1 MPTICLEY
9 AICLVRPRTFPA
21 PGCAPGVMRS
31 RDPATAVYVSP
42 PFVRGMIE
50 PGVLRGPL
58 EAFMFRP
65 ARRKNQGTLG
75 TSGSAVHRAIV
86 CVDVQGYGDRSRTNP
101 DQIAVRDGLYSAL
114 EYAFSNSGVPWE
126 DCYHEDRGDGV
137 LILVP
142 PEVTKDLLVTGVLED
157 LSAALLEHNRQ
168 HGPRVRIRLRMAVH
182 AGEVHHDK
190 HGVAATAI
198 NVAFR
203 LLEAESLKREL
214 ATTSGVLAV
223 IASQWF
229 YDEVI
234 RHTPTSRPEA
244 YRRVHISVKET
255 ETTAWICLP
264 GHPDPPQI
272 RPYKAQLPPWMPEP
286 RRIQSDVPRQ
296 LPAATASFVGRTT
309 ELDALT
315 ELLKVSSRGRTV
327 VISAIGGTAG
337 IGKSALAVCWA
348 HQVADHFPDGQ
359 LYANLRGF
367 DPTGPPVMPADV
379 IRSFLD
385 ALNVRPERIPVSF
398 DAQAGL
404 YRSLLADRRLLVL
417 LDNARDA
424 DQVRP
429 LLPGSPRCMVV
440 VTSRDRLTSL
450 IIAEG
455 AHPLSVDLLTVDE
468 AQQLLARRIG
478 EARVAAEAGVV
489 REIITSCARLPL
501 ALSIVAARAAAHPNF
516 PLATLAAELQRARG
530 GREDRL
536 AAWNG
541 GEVAADMRAVFSWS
555 YQRVSP
561 AAALLFRQL
570 GLHPGPD
577 ITLPAAASLTGLTT
591 RDARSM
597 LDELARA
604 QLLQEHIPGRYAFHD
619 LLRAYAADEAQNRD
633 SQGERDA
640 AVQRVLDHYL
650 RTAHTA
656 ALLMYPRV
664 GPIPIASPIEG
675 VTPEQ
680 PTDYAQAWE
689 WFEAE
694 YPVLLAAIQLA
705 VSSGQSAYAWQLSW
719 ALVEFFRRRGHW
731 HECVTTHQAA
741 LTVALQTDDRQGQAH
756 IYRTLGRACR
766 WLARYDE
773 AHAYLM
779 QSLHLFEALADQVG
793 QAHTHLALDGVLGQQ
808 GRPAEALLHVQEALR
823 LSRANG
829 DRLGEARAL
838 NGIGWCHAL
847 LGDYRLAITYC
858 NEARTLYRELSDRRG
873 ESHALDSRG
882 YADHALGRH
891 QQAIASFDEALA
903 LRREL
908 GDRWG
913 QATTLAHL
921 GDAHHSIGD
930 LVAAGDAWRYSV
942 EILDQL
948 GHPDADQIRAKLRNL
963 DGPAPNRR
971 APG

>member
-1 MPTICLEY
+1 
-9 AICLVRPRTFPA
+9 
-21 PGCAPGVMRS
+21 
-31 RDPATAVYVSP
+31 
-42 PFVRGMIE
+42 MIE
-50 PGVLRGPL
+50 PRVLRDLL
-58 EAFMFRP
+58 EAFMLRR
-65 ARRKNQGTLG
+65 ARRRKQSTLG
-75 TSGSAVHRAIV
+75 ASGSAVHRAIV
-86 CVDVQGYGDRSRTNP
+86 CVDVQGYGDRSRTNA

-114 EYAFSNSGVPWE
+114 ECAFSESGVPWK

-142 PEVTKDLLVTGVLED
+142 PEVTKDLLVTGVLEE
-157 LSAALLEHNRQ
+157 LSVALHQHNRQ
-168 HGPRVRIRLRMAVH
+168 HGPPARIRLRMAVH

-190 HGVAATAI
+190 HGVASTAI

-203 LLEAESLKREL
+203 LLEAEVLKHEL
-214 ATTSGVLAV
+214 ARTAGVLAV

-234 RHTPTSRPEA
+234 RHTPISHPED
-244 YRRVHISVKET
+244 YRRVRISVKET
-255 ETTAWICLP
+255 EASAWIYSP
-264 GHPDPPQI
+264 GHPHLLQQT
-272 RPYKAQLPPWMPEP
+272 RPYEAQAPLPMSGA
-286 RRIQSDVPRQ
+286 RRVESDILRQ

-315 ELLKVSSRGRTV
+315 ELLKISSSGQTV

-348 HQVADHFPDGQ
+348 HQVADQFPDGQ

-404 YRSLLADRRLLVL
+404 YRSLLADRRILVL

-455 AHPLSVDLLTVDE
+455 ARPLSLDLLTVDE
-468 AQQLLARRIG
+468 ARQLLARRIG
-478 EARVAAEAGVV
+478 ERRVAAEPGVV
-489 REIITSCARLPL
+489 QEIITSCARLPL
-501 ALSIVAARAAAHPNF
+501 ALSIVAARAAAHPSF
-516 PLATLAAELQRARG
+516 PLATLAAELKRARG
-530 GREDRL
+530 SREDRL

-541 GEVAADMRAVFSWS
+541 GEVAADARAVFSWS
-555 YQRVSP
+555 YQQLSL
-561 AAALLFRQL
+561 AAARLFRQL

-577 ITLPAAASLTGLTT
+577 ITTAAAASLTGLTV
-591 RDARSM
+591 RHVHSV

-604 QLLQEHIPGRYAFHD
+604 NLIQERVPGRYAFHD
-619 LLRAYAADEAQNRD
+619 LLRAYAADEAHARD
-633 SQGERDA
+633 SQSERDA
-640 AVQRVLDHYL
+640 AVQRGLDHYL
-650 RTAHTA
+650 RTAYAA

-664 GPIPIASPIEG
+664 GPIPIAPPIEG
-675 VTPEQ
+675 VIPEQ
-680 PTDYAQAWE
+680 PADYAQAWD

-694 YPVLLAAIQLA
+694 YPVVLAAIQLS
-705 VSSGQSAYAWQLSW
+705 VVTGQSAYAWQLSW

-731 HECVTTHQAA
+731 HECVATQQAA
-741 LTVALQTDDRQGQAH
+741 LTAAQQSNDRQAQAH
-756 IYRTLGRACR
+756 IHRTLGRACR

-773 AHAYLM
+773 AYAHLK
-779 QSLHLFEALADQVG
+779 QSLYLFEELDDPIG

-808 GRPAEALLHVQEALR
+808 GRPAEALPHAQEALT

-838 NGIGWCHAL
+838 NGIGWCHTL
-847 LGDYRLAITYC
+847 LGDHRLAITYC
-858 NEARTLYRELSDRRG
+858 AQALTLYRDLGDRRG
-873 ESHALDSRG
+873 ESHTLDSLG
-882 YADHALGRH
+882 YAHDHLGRH
-891 QQAIASFDEALA
+891 QQAIACFDEALA

-913 QATTLAHL
+913 QATTLARL
-921 GDAHHSIGD
+921 GDAHHAVGD
-930 LVAAGDAWRYSV
+930 FGAARDVWLYSV

-948 GHPDADQIRAKLRNL
+948 GHPDAGRVHQKLRNL
-963 DGPAPNRR
+963 DGSVRPDPRPAGPR
-971 APG
+971 PKG